1 MAKGNRTVVTL
12 PEKDTD
18 MTKKFIIQLLLGLSI
33 AGSVWAQNK
42 APLFINLASEGH
54 RGTMALT
61 FGTRQLEQ
69 GHPVTLFINSE
80 AVRLVSRA
88 HKNQYAKQQ
97 DMVEELLDKGAVIL
111 VAPMFMQEHGVTQA
125 DLLPGVILSTPATG
139 STYLYKPGTL
149 TLSW

>member
-1 MAKGNRTVVTL
+1 MARLRTPINRGITML
-12 PEKDTD
+12 
-18 MTKKFIIQLLLGLSI
+18 KKFMAIAWLSVI
-33 AGSVWAQNK
+33 LTSAAWAQNK
-42 APLFINLASEGH
+42 ASLFINLASEGH

-69 GHPVTLFINSE
+69 GHPVTFFINSE

-97 DMVEELLDKGAVIL
+97 DMVEDLLDKGAVIL
-111 VAPMFMQEHGVTQA
+111 VAPMFMQEHGVTKA
-125 DLLPGVILSTPATG
+125 DLLPGVTLSTPATG

>member
-1 MAKGNRTVVTL
+1 MARLRTPINRGITML
-12 PEKDTD
+12 
-18 MTKKFIIQLLLGLSI
+18 KKFMAIAWLSVI
-33 AGSVWAQNK
+33 LTSAAWAQNK

-69 GHPVTLFINSE
+69 GHPVTFFINSE

-97 DMVEELLDKGAVIL
+97 DMVEDLLDKGAVIL
-111 VAPMFMQEHGVTQA
+111 VAPMFMQEHGVTKA
-125 DLLPGVILSTPATG
+125 DLLPGVTLSTPATG
-139 STYLYKPGTL
+139 NTYLYKPGTL